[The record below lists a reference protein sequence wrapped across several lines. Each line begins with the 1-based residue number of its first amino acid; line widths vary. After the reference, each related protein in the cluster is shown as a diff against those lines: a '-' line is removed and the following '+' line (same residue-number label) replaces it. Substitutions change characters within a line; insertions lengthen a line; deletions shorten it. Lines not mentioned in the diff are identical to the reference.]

1 MDELKKLRNDLDMCD
16 EILIDALRMRCQ
28 IIQEITNYKQK
39 NGLPIYQAEEE
50 ERKKSKMLA
59 KLDDYEYKKSIMA
72 VYDSILYRSKRIQS
86 HELFGFN
93 IFLIGFMGVGK
104 STVSNALQNT
114 FAMDVVE
121 MDEMIAKKN
130 NMSISEIFDLHG
142 EAYFRNEE
150 TNLLKEVG
158 KEKNKIVSCGGGVA
172 MREVN
177 IQEMTKSGKVILLT
191 AKPETIL
198 ERVKENHDRPLLENN
213 KTVEYVSEL
222 MEKRRPAYEAA
233 ADIVIATDGKS
244 ANEIC
249 EEIIAQVKKFK
260 LFDCSESS
268 DRENERG
275 KKMSNHITGHT
286 VLLCLLGSPVAHSV
300 SPEMHNEACSQL
312 GLDYTYLAFDVPE
325 EKMPQAVEGLRT
337 MGARGWNITM
347 PGKNIMCKLADK
359 VSPASEISGACNTI
373 VNDDGVLTAYTT
385 DGVGFMRAVAEN
397 GVDIIGKKMTL
408 LGAGGAAT
416 AILVQAALDGV
427 AEINVFNVKDAFYPR
442 AEEIVKKLN
451 ERTGCKV
458 TLHDYSDPEILRQS
472 IADSAILVNGTSV
485 GMAPKTDNTI
495 ITDTTMFHKD
505 LFVFDVIYNP
515 QETRLLREARAAG
528 CKTSNGMY
536 MLLYQGA
543 ASVELWT
550 GQQMPVE
557 IIKENYFTK

>member
-72 VYDSILYRSKRIQS
+72 VYDSVLYRSKRIQS

-142 EAYFRNEE
+142 EEYFRNEE

-177 IQEMTKSGKVILLT
+177 IQEMEKSGKVVLLT

-198 ERVKENHDRPLLENN
+198 ARVKENHDRPLLENN

-260 LFDCSESS
+260 
-268 DRENERG
+268 
-275 KKMSNHITGHT
+275 
-286 VLLCLLGSPVAHSV
+286 
-300 SPEMHNEACSQL
+300 
-312 GLDYTYLAFDVPE
+312 
-325 EKMPQAVEGLRT
+325 
-337 MGARGWNITM
+337 
-347 PGKNIMCKLADK
+347 
-359 VSPASEISGACNTI
+359 
-373 VNDDGVLTAYTT
+373 
-385 DGVGFMRAVAEN
+385 
-397 GVDIIGKKMTL
+397 
-408 LGAGGAAT
+408 
-416 AILVQAALDGV
+416 
-427 AEINVFNVKDAFYPR
+427 
-442 AEEIVKKLN
+442 
-451 ERTGCKV
+451 
-458 TLHDYSDPEILRQS
+458 
-472 IADSAILVNGTSV
+472 
-485 GMAPKTDNTI
+485 
-495 ITDTTMFHKD
+495 
-505 LFVFDVIYNP
+505 
-515 QETRLLREARAAG
+515 
-528 CKTSNGMY
+528 
-536 MLLYQGA
+536 
-543 ASVELWT
+543 
-550 GQQMPVE
+550 
-557 IIKENYFTK
+557 